1 MKLGQGVRKF
11 TELGFAMTAIAAL
24 VAGCGGGG
32 GGAAA
37 VANVAAGTTLTGVVA
52 DGYLTGAKV
61 CLDVN
66 SNGVC
71 DATEPFGTS
80 AASGV
85 YSINV
90 PAGQAT
96 NFPVVAEVA
105 ANAIDADTASAV
117 GQSFTLTAPAGASFV
132 SPLTT
137 LVQQKVAA
145 GATSAAADA
154 AVLQLLGFATPA
166 AAAAS
171 GISAMDNYVAKK
183 ASAADQTNPH
193 FRAHE
198 AAKVVAAVFKQN
210 KALLATSAVASTDLA
225 TQAVLATQAQSV
237 LSAQYNALTPATMF
251 NQARAVSYVSTAGTL
266 NGAIARTRA
275 VLVPAAA
282 TQAVNISFD
291 VVNGAS
297 AVGTTGCVTPF
308 TVGNAPA
315 SGVAPA
321 GTVGTLQD
329 LRFYVSN
336 LSLVDNN
343 GNYVPVKLTEN
354 ANQSRG
360 VALLDFETGTGTCP
374 AATGTAATYT
384 TLAGAVAPPA
394 AGTTYVGI
402 AFTVGVPQYSNDGV
416 TPVVLLNHSNPTQVT
431 ADPVTGAP
439 ATPLPLQNSAMAWM
453 WQSGRKFTKIEFTAS
468 AVAPALVGVSTLVH
482 LGSTGCLANPAVAT
496 TTLVS
501 PCGSPNNMQVFIP
514 TGFNPAVNKV
524 ALDLGALFA
533 GLDLTASKTWM
544 SGKTAMNMNPG
555 AMGGM
560 GGMAATP
567 VNVPAYFFNKFQVDL
582 TTGQPINGGAAQ
594 TLFVIK

>member
-1 MKLGQGVRKF
+1 MKRGNGVKKLA
-11 TELGFAMTAIAAL
+11 ELGFAMTAIAVL
-24 VAGCGGGG
+24 IAGCGGGG
-32 GGAAA
+32 GAAST
-37 VANVAAGTTLTGVVA
+37 GSSTLSGVVA
-52 DGYLTGAKV
+52 DGYLSGANV

-66 SNGVC
+66 SNGTC
-71 DATEPFGTS
+71 DAGEPSGTS

-85 YSINV
+85 YSISV

-96 NFPVVAEVA
+96 GFPIVAEIP
-105 ANAIDADTASAV
+105 ANAIDADTGSAV
-117 GQSFTLTAPAGASFV
+117 SQSFTLVAPAGASFV

-171 GISAMDNYVAKK
+171 GISALDNYVAKK
-183 ASAADQTNPH
+183 ASAVDQTNPH

-237 LSAQYNALTPATMF
+237 LSAQYNAAAPATMF
-251 NQARAVSYVSTAGTL
+251 NQASAVSYVSTAGTL

-308 TVGNAPA
+308 TVGTAPA
-315 SGVAPA
+315 SGAAPA
-321 GTVGTLQD
+321 GTLGTLQD

-394 AGTTYVGI
+394 PGTTYVGI
-402 AFTVGVPQYSNDGV
+402 AFSVGVPQYSNDGA
-416 TPVVLLNHSNPTQVT
+416 TPVVLLNHSDPTQVVANAT
-431 ADPVTGAP
+431 TGAP
-439 ATPLPLQNSAMAWM
+439 ATPLLLQNAAMAWA
-453 WQSGRKFTKIEFTAS
+453 WQSGRKFTKIEFAAS
-468 AVAPALVGVSTLVH
+468 AVPPALVGVSTLVH
-482 LGSTGCLANPAVAT
+482 LGSTGCLANPALAT

-524 ALDLGALFA
+524 ALDLGALFS
-533 GLDLTASKTWM
+533 GVDLTTSRTWM
-544 SGKTAMNMNPG
+544 SGKAGMMAMDAP
-555 AMGGM
+555 
-560 GGMAATP
+560 
-567 VNVPAYFFNKFQVDL
+567 YYFNKFQIDL
-582 TTGQPINGGAAQ
+582 TSGQPINGGAAQ